1 MELQSLLRAN
11 TEQENTAEQQ
21 INDRMWGIDETKT
34 MAELKKK
41 KKMEQP
47 KQKHMT
53 TTKNTEL

>member
-1 MELQSLLRAN
+1 MQSLLRAN

-34 MAELKKK
+34 MAEIKKK
-41 KKMEQP
+41 KKMKQP